1 MPARMLI
8 SFVSSH
14 REDVPLGPFGSKNFA
29 TTISPWIVTTMALE
43 PFQCSPLECEDQ
55 ADPRPLEYLRG
66 TSYATSSYDIQLSVS
81 IKGQHMEKPAT
92 VCRSNYCYLYWNS
105 RQQLVRHAVTGCIV
119 HPGDLMGSGTISG
132 TDATSLGCMLE

>member
-1 MPARMLI
+1 
-8 SFVSSH
+8 
-14 REDVPLGPFGSKNFA
+14 
-29 TTISPWIVTTMALE
+29 MALE

>member
-1 MPARMLI
+1 
-8 SFVSSH
+8 
-14 REDVPLGPFGSKNFA
+14 LGPFGSKNFA